1 MKRLLQY
8 YMVFTLII
16 CGMTLAAIAMLTVNE
31 ESYAMV
37 FGPQSEKIQL
47 GTETFGTEL
56 KRLFTWI
63 FSFLPF
69 RG

>member
-37 FGPQSEKIQL
+37 FGPQNEKIQL

-56 KRLFTWI
+56 ERLFTWI

>member
-16 CGMTLAAIAMLTVNE
+16 CGITLAAIAMITVNE

-47 GTETFGTEL
+47 GTDTFGTEL
-56 KRLFTWI
+56 EKLFTWI

-69 RG
+69 RE

>member
-8 YMVFTLII
+8 YTVFALII
-16 CGMTLAAIAMLTVNE
+16 CGLTLAAMAMITVNE

-47 GTETFGTEL
+47 GTDTFGTEL
-56 KRLFTWI
+56 ERLFTWI

>member
-56 KRLFTWI
+56 ERLFTWI

>member
-47 GTETFGTEL
+47 GTDTFGTEL
-56 KRLFTWI
+56 ERLFTWI

>member
-8 YMVFTLII
+8 YTVFTLII

-47 GTETFGTEL
+47 GTDTFGTEL
-56 KRLFTWI
+56 ERLFTWI